1 MLFNETSISL
11 KYKKIENLKKTY
23 FVNEEILKKHFNE
36 ATVLPIPDEAPFDVP
51 RIMVKTIHEHAQLNI
66 SPIAA
71 TFHVAYND
79 GFERN
84 WDTCKEYICERMS
97 SVFDFLNL
105 MTDNDYEYIGVVSN
119 IIVDDIQKEGAR
131 VLSNNL
137 LKRKLDNIF
146 DINIKYTF
154 VEEKNMFVNI
164 MLQNARLFKDGV
176 NVDNAGELNLENQ
189 KKESIGAII
198 DINDRYGFNNDK
210 NYKTSSEM
218 LGKLLDKMSEIIDD
232 KLMPLIE
239 RGEY

>member
-1 MLFNETSISL
+1 
-11 KYKKIENLKKTY
+11 
-23 FVNEEILKKHFNE
+23 
-36 ATVLPIPDEAPFDVP
+36 
-51 RIMVKTIHEHAQLNI
+51 
-66 SPIAA
+66 
-71 TFHVAYND
+71 
-79 GFERN
+79 
-84 WDTCKEYICERMS
+84 MS

>member
-23 FVNEEILKKHFNE
+23 FVNDEILKKHFNE

-51 RIMVKTIHEHAQLNI
+51 RIIVKTINEHAQLNI

-71 TFHVAYND
+71 TFHVAYDD

-84 WDTCKEYICERMS
+84 WDICKKYICERMNA
-97 SVFDFLNL
+97 VFEFLNL
-105 MTDNDYEYIGVVSN
+105 MTGNNYEYIGVVSN
-119 IIVDDIQKEGAR
+119 IIVDDIQKDGAR

-137 LKRKLDNIF
+137 LKTKLDNIF

-164 MLQNARLFKDGV
+164 MLQNARLFKDGI

-189 KKESIGAII
+189 EIESIGAII

-210 NYKTSSEM
+210 NYKTGSEM

-232 KLMPLIE
+232 KLMTLIK